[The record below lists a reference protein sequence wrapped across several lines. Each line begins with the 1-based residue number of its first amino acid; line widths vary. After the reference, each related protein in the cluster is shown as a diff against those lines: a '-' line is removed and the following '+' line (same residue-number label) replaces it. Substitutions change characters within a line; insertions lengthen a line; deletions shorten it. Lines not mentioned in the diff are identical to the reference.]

1 MCTALEELKKESE
14 IRGENKGRI
23 EGRTEGRILAYFELG
38 VSLEEIAKKTKLTVK
53 EVEKILEENGELNL
67 A

>member
-23 EGRTEGRILAYFELG
+23 EGRILAYFELG